1 MSELSVD
8 ETKACPVCAETIKAQ
23 AVLCRFCG
31 FDYRTSVSDMNGA
44 DSSPSHR
51 PPTTVNRPGI
61 HGLAGGLALVGAGL
75 ISAAVV
81 LPWTVDDEFKLFAYS
96 SFVADVGEVFAYLGG
111 TLVVAVAALGLL
123 TSVWH
128 RLLWAGI
135 LLGLGLSAFG
145 KAIGGIM
152 IYSGGNFDARSGLYV
167 DLAGAALLVLAGTL
181 AASEK

>member
-1 MSELSVD
+1 
-8 ETKACPVCAETIKAQ
+8 
-23 AVLCRFCG
+23 
-31 FDYRTSVSDMNGA
+31 
-44 DSSPSHR
+44 
-51 PPTTVNRPGI
+51 
-61 HGLAGGLALVGAGL
+61 
-75 ISAAVV
+75 
-81 LPWTVDDEFKLFAYS
+81 
-96 SFVADVGEVFAYLGG
+96 
-111 TLVVAVAALGLL
+111 L